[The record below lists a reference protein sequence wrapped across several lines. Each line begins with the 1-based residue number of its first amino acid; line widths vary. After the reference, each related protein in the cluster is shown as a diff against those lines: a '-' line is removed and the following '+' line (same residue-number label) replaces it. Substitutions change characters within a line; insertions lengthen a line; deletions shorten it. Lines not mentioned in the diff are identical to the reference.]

1 MQSATQETTQPE
13 NPWLRVLNNGAWWD
27 TLSPD
32 SKWHFVDGYVSAM
45 TSVRQMLL
53 GLVKQNSKELTPGP
67 KFDSQMSA
75 ILNLSALAERYNFD
89 DVDKVKLLSGIDE
102 FYKEPLNR
110 RITTDFAFLHVRDTL
125 SGKVAPKDLEKE
137 LAEWRAIVNK

>member
-1 MQSATQETTQPE
+1 
-13 NPWLRVLNNGAWWD
+13 
-27 TLSPD
+27 
-32 SKWHFVDGYVSAM
+32 
-45 TSVRQMLL
+45 MLL